1 MFQKK
6 KTHFFHTL
14 DVLHITSRNI
24 FQLVIFF
31 GYFVV
36 VVGITTE
43 GDVTTTLVEDGLI
56 TIIGVTV
63 TIESL
68 FQGVIEVTEAK

>member
-1 MFQKK
+1 M
-6 KTHFFHTL
+6 
-14 DVLHITSRNI
+14 
-24 FQLVIFF
+24 IFF